1 MSYFL
6 DPVAVTNFPSVVQF
20 FANNTLFWLNK
31 HSWHPL
37 QHHTCTSIRNLLLH
51 MPSHASRIS
60 QLADIAFKQSMTILL
75 PCVSRWDGD
84 KYSSVKS
91 CSSTKNGTTSSA
103 TIKLYLLVSLP
114 APEASPTCSSLPK
127 RAISTIALCNGDPP
141 GPPSHPLTISLTV
154 VDLMP
159 QHLPLWYPWFSLPP
173 NQHGT
178 LSLPIPNSVAYS
190 GGSNVEMFLTV
201 LRFFYTPK
209 MQQNIL

>member
-75 PCVSRWDGD
+75 PCVSRWDWD

-103 TIKLYLLVSLP
+103 TIKLYLLVSHP
-114 APEASPTCSSLPK
+114 APEASPTCSTLPK
-127 RAISTIALCNGDPP
+127 RAISATAVWESTRTSESSLNDFFNSSGLNASALAFM
-141 GPPSHPLTISLTV
+141 ISLALFTAQPAWY
-154 VDLMP
+154 LIASSSE
-159 QHLPLWYPWFSLPP
+159 QCGLLW
-173 NQHGT
+173 
-178 LSLPIPNSVAYS
+178 
-190 GGSNVEMFLTV
+190 
-201 LRFFYTPK
+201 
-209 MQQNIL
+209 